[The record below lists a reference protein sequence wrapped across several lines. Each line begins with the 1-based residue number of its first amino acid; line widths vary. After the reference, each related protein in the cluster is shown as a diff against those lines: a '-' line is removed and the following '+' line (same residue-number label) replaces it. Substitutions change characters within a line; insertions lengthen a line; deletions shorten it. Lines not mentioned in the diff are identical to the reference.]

1 MRAPWWIKPILGV
14 AVIALAVW
22 QVQLLLG
29 VLHGSAEPPVPDTAR
44 VESGPFLV
52 GITREGTIG
61 SADVVS
67 VRAPKS
73 GSTLTWVIDDGTL
86 VEEDDVLAKIDVS
99 EYEFQVESRRLEY
112 QNQETRVEQ
121 VRRDRG
127 RDYESARMEAE
138 KVLRALGMLSRSQLT
153 ETEQGGAEVNFR
165 SWDLVWAETDYQKH
179 SRLSRA
185 GIVPVTE
192 ADLAERRV
200 RSREYALTKSEKD
213 VGYLGAEHE
222 SEQAQSQADI
232 DAAEF
237 EEDVAKRRIGEAG
250 QSAKE
255 RAEMAKR
262 RLDDME
268 EQLAAGELRAPKA
281 GVVVLAKTWS
291 SEGRRTLRA
300 GDRIWH
306 AMKVCDI
313 TGLSSLE
320 VKVRVE
326 EASAT
331 QIEVGQEAVITVASD
346 PDREFQG
353 EVTSVGAVAREI
365 SQLEDP
371 RAVPGQRVFDVTVK
385 ILDPDPEA
393 LPPGASAEVQLL
405 SKRISE
411 AVYVPKEAV
420 FDKPE
425 GKFVY
430 VQRLGR
436 FSRRRV
442 ETGERNDEAVVVV
455 SGLSPGQRVALSEPT
470 RLEAK

>member
-1 MRAPWWIKPILGV
+1 MRTPWWIKPILAV
-14 AVIALAVW
+14 AGIALAVW

-67 VRAPKS
+67 VRAPRS
-73 GSTLTWVIDDGTL
+73 GSTLTWVIDDGTQ
-86 VEEDDVLAKIDVS
+86 VEEDDVL
-99 EYEFQVESRRLEY
+99 
-112 QNQETRVEQ
+112 
-121 VRRDRG
+121 
-127 RDYESARMEAE
+127 
-138 KVLRALGMLSRSQLT
+138 
-153 ETEQGGAEVNFR
+153 
-165 SWDLVWAETDYQKH
+165 
-179 SRLSRA
+179 
-185 GIVPVTE
+185 VTE

-200 RSREYALTKSEKD
+200 RSREYALTKAEKD

-237 EEDVAKRRIGEAG
+237 EVDVAKRRIGEAG

-262 RLDDME
+262 RLEDME

-281 GVVVLAKTWS
+281 GVVVLGKTWS

-320 VKVRVE
+320 LKVRVE
-326 EASAT
+326 EASANRT
-331 QIEVGQEAVITVASD
+331 EVGQEGVITVASD

-353 EVTSVGAVAREI
+353 EVTSIGAVAHEI

-405 SKRISE
+405 SKRIPE